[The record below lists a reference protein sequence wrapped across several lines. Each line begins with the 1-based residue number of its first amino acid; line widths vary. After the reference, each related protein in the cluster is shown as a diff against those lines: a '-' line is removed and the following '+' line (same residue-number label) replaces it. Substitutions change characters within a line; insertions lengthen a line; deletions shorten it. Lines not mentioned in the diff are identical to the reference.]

1 LGAGSF
7 APFDFHFTPP
17 FAKKYDSVSAEGSR
31 FPRRSLFEVPVYLK
45 QLEITGF
52 KSFADRTRLQ
62 FEPGMIAI
70 VGPNGCGK
78 SNVSDAIRWVLGEQR
93 PTALRCAKMP
103 DVVFNGTDTRKQLGL
118 AEVSITF
125 ADCEGQ
131 LDTEFNEVTI
141 TRRVFR
147 SGDGQYYINKTLCR
161 LKDVHRLFMGTGIGT
176 TSYSVMAQGQ
186 IDAILSSK
194 PEDRRAVFEEAA
206 GITKFKADRKEALR
220 KIEQTDANLLRLAD
234 VIREVKRQIGTLQ
247 RQAGKAQKYKELRDE
262 LRGLDIFLTRRR
274 LAALDVRIRE
284 LDTSIHALAEQLISH
299 QEFVAE
305 TEAESARIHGL
316 IHETEERIAALTEQA
331 AQADNRYVRAQ
342 EVIKVNEQR
351 IAEYRAW
358 AERDNRE
365 ISETKAQ
372 IDQLK
377 LQIES
382 LEQKRVLMQQA
393 AAAERVKM
401 EEAQARFDA
410 HKVQIDQTRAQLQQD
425 RQRSVDCE
433 RRSAQIQQTL
443 AEMEA
448 RQREQLMKRDRLS
461 SEQRQ
466 VQENLAAVE
475 QARADV
481 KARLDSYQA
490 AAETVQERFETLE
503 QERAAATDELR
514 GLQDEASRMQSEAAA
529 KRAQIDLLTD
539 KSESS
544 DEFAAGSKQLLDP
557 ANPLGLDAQTVL
569 GPLADKFNAPSGM
582 RLALEAA
589 LRAWLD
595 AVVVRD
601 AAGARRT
608 LALLLAQGQY
618 AAARVVVAEDDAAA
632 AAVPAAPA
640 GLTPLL
646 DHVSVTED
654 FAAAARRLLGSV
666 FLAETLDAV
675 PATLPA
681 GCSVVTR
688 DGAIFHANGCAELWM
703 PDNQVSSPLAR
714 RMLVADTSEQLA
726 ALEEK
731 LTGHRRRLEQLNAR
745 AGELSLLISQTRQEL
760 DSNRRKAAQTEG
772 EYQTVCRDADRA
784 RARLNVVAGELGTL
798 TEQTAGDDE
807 KRDSLTEELREL
819 ICTRNQLLEQTAAQS
834 SLLQNLESVYGELSQ
849 NLTECRIQVSSMTQ
863 QLEHAASQGEA
874 IQTRIDELDRTIQ
887 GRSRGVLSYDESINR
902 LNTEIQTLEANLDP
916 MRIAAETLHLK
927 IEETRRERGTH
938 QRELEKTDATL
949 AERRRALD
957 AARENKGKAEVEVA
971 ESRMRR
977 QNQLDHIYNE
987 YGLSPDELIAHPD
1000 PSWENGEQPPVPEIE
1015 ARAAR
1020 LTEDIQALGPV
1031 NLVAIEEYKELEERY
1046 TFLKAQEEDL
1056 LKSKDQILDLIN
1068 MINKKSG
1075 EMFQSTFAQANANFE
1090 TMFTKLFNGGQAKL
1104 VLLEN
1109 AEDPL
1114 ECGIDIIAR
1123 PPGKRPQSVTL
1134 LSGGERTMT
1143 AVSLLFAIF
1152 MIKPAPFCILD
1163 ELDAALDDSN
1173 IGRFVQALKD
1183 FLAYSQFLIITHN
1196 QHTIAGSD
1204 IVYGVTQQEK
1214 GISKIVSMRLKEIGV
1229 KNLSMGAA
1237 EAAPTVEEEAA
1248 KPKRSRKKKAAAAE
1262 GGAEEEIPVAPES
1275 DQD

>member
-1 LGAGSF
+1 M
-7 APFDFHFTPP
+7 
-17 FAKKYDSVSAEGSR
+17 
-31 FPRRSLFEVPVYLK
+31 YLK
-45 QLEITGF
+45 QIEITGF
-52 KSFADRTRLQ
+52 KSFADKTRLQ

-103 DVVFNGTDTRKQLGL
+103 DVIFNGTDSRKPLGM

-125 ADCEGQ
+125 ADCEGV

-147 SGDGQYYINKTLCR
+147 SGDGQYFINKNLCR
-161 LKDVHRLFMGTGIGT
+161 LRDIQRLFMGTGIGT

-220 KIEQTDANLLRLAD
+220 KIEQTEANLLRLAD

-247 RQAGKAQKYKELRDE
+247 RQAGKAQRYKELRDE

-274 LAALDVRIRE
+274 LASLDVRIRE
-284 LDTSIHALAEQLISH
+284 LDTSIHALAEQLVSH

-305 TEAESARIHGL
+305 AEAEASRIHGL

-331 AQADNRYVRAQ
+331 AQADNRYIRAQ

-365 ISETKAQ
+365 ITDTQAQ
-372 IDQLK
+372 IEQLR
-377 LQIES
+377 LQLDS
-382 LEQKRVLMQQA
+382 LDQKRLLLQVA
-393 AAAERVKM
+393 ASSERAKL

-410 HKVQIDQTRAQLQQD
+410 HKLRIDQTRADLQQD
-425 RQRSVDCE
+425 RQRTVECE
-433 RRSAQIQQTL
+433 RRSAQIQSAL
-443 AEMEA
+443 AQMET
-448 RQREQLMKRDRLS
+448 RQREQLMRRDRLS
-461 SEQRQ
+461 SEHRQ
-466 VQENLAAVE
+466 LEERLVHVE
-475 QARADV
+475 AARAEIKV
-481 KARLDSYQA
+481 RLDAYQA
-490 AAETVQERFETLE
+490 AAEEIRERFETLE
-503 QERAAATDELR
+503 RERSETADELR
-514 GLQDEASRMQSEAAA
+514 KLQDETAKMQSEAAA

-539 KSESS
+539 RGETSGEY
-544 DEFAAGSKQLLDP
+544 AAGSQKLLDP
-557 ANPLGLDAQTVL
+557 ANPLGLEPHAVL
-569 GPLADKFNAPSGM
+569 GPLADAFSAPQEL

-601 AAGARRT
+601 ASCARR
-608 LALLLAQGQY
+608 AVAALLAQGSH
-618 AAARVVVAEDDAAA
+618 AAARLVSAAPEGAPDA
-632 AAVPAAPA
+632 PAALD

-646 DHVSVTED
+646 SHVSVAAP
-654 FAAAARRLLGSV
+654 FAAAARRLLGHV
-666 FLAETLDAV
+666 FLADAMSAV
-675 PATLPA
+675 PESVPA
-681 GCSVVTR
+681 GCCVVTR
-688 DGAIFHANGCAELWM
+688 DGAIFHGGDGCAELWM
-703 PDNQVSSPLAR
+703 PDSQVSSPLAR
-714 RMLVADTSEQLA
+714 RMLVADASEQLA
-726 ALEEK
+726 SLENQ
-731 LTGHRRRLEQLNAR
+731 LASHRGRLEALSAR
-745 AGELSLLISQTRQEL
+745 ARESGIQLAQTRQAL
-760 DSNRRKAAQTEG
+760 DESRRKAAQADG
-772 EYQTVCRDADRA
+772 EHQSVSRDAERA
-784 RARLNVVAGELGTL
+784 RERFARITDELQTLNAATC
-798 TEQTAGDDE
+798 DDE
-807 KRDSLTEELREL
+807 TARASLANELQGL
-819 ICTRNQLLEQTAAQS
+819 LAARNELLEMTAEKS
-834 SLLQNLESVYGELSQ
+834 TLLHELEGIYGDLSQ
-849 NLTECRIQVSSMTQ
+849 ALTECRIQVSSMTQ
-863 QLEHAASQGEA
+863 QLDHTAAQIETV
-874 IQTRIDELDRTIQ
+874 QTRIDELERTVQ
-887 GRSRGVLSYDESINR
+887 GRARGVESYDESIGR
-902 LNTEIQTLEANLDP
+902 LTQEIKALEANLDP
-916 MRIAAETLHLK
+916 MRIAAEALHMK
-927 IEETRRERGTH
+927 IDDTRRDRAAR

-949 AERRRALD
+949 AERRRILEATRD
-957 AARENKGKAEVEVA
+957 NKTHAEIEIA

-977 QNQLDHIYNE
+977 QNLLDHILNE
-987 YGLSPDELIAHPD
+987 YGLSTDELVAYPD
-1000 PSWENGEQPPVPEIE
+1000 PAWEGGGAPPVHEIE
-1015 ARAAR
+1015 ARAAQ
-1020 LTEDIQALGPV
+1020 LTGDIQALGPV

-1046 TFLKAQEEDL
+1046 TFLKAQEDDL
-1056 LKSKDQILDLIN
+1056 LKSKEQILDLIA
-1068 MINKKSG
+1068 MINKKSS
-1075 EMFQSTFAQANANFE
+1075 EMFQTTFEQANANFE

-1109 AEDPL
+1109 NEDPL

-1152 MIKPAPFCILD
+1152 MIKPAPFCMLD

-1183 FLAYSQFLIITHN
+1183 FLTHSQFVIITHN

-1214 GISKIVSMRLKEIGV
+1214 GISKIVSMRLHDIGV
-1229 KNLSMGAA
+1229 KELAVGPS
-1237 EAAPTVEEEAA
+1237 AAPTVEVETEE
-1248 KPKRSRKKKAAAAE
+1248 KPKRSRKKKAE
-1262 GGAEEEIPVAPES
+1262 PVDEAPATE
-1275 DQD
+1275 QEP

>member
-1 LGAGSF
+1 M
-7 APFDFHFTPP
+7 
-17 FAKKYDSVSAEGSR
+17 
-31 FPRRSLFEVPVYLK
+31 YLK
-45 QLEITGF
+45 QIEITGF
-52 KSFADRTRLQ
+52 KSFADKTRLQ

-93 PTALRCAKMP
+93 PTALRCSKMP
-103 DVVFNGTDTRKQLGL
+103 DVVFNGTDTRKPLGM

-125 ADCEGQ
+125 ADCEGL
-131 LDTEFNEVTI
+131 LDTDFNEVTI

-147 SGDGQYYINKTLCR
+147 SGDGQYFINKTPCR

-274 LAALDVRIRE
+274 LAAFDIRIRE
-284 LDTSIHALAEQLISH
+284 LDTSIHALSEQLIAH

-305 TEAESARIHGL
+305 AEAESAHIHGL
-316 IHETEERIAALTEQA
+316 IHETEERIASLTEQA
-331 AQADNRYVRAQ
+331 AQADNRFIRAQ

-351 IAEYRAW
+351 IVEYRAW

-365 ISETKAQ
+365 ISETKVQ
-372 IDQLK
+372 IGLLK

-393 AAAERVKM
+393 ASVERSKM

-410 HKVQIDQTRAQLQQD
+410 HKLLIDETRTQLQQD

-443 AEMEA
+443 SSMEA
-448 RQREQLMKRDRLS
+448 KQRDLLMKRDRLS
-461 SEQRQ
+461 SEHRQ
-466 VQENLAAVE
+466 VQENLAAVD
-475 QARADV
+475 QARNDV
-481 KARLDSYQA
+481 KVRLDTYRTDS
-490 AAETVQERFETLE
+490 ESVQERFEALE
-503 QERAAATDELR
+503 EERAAVTDELR
-514 GLQDEASRMQSEAAA
+514 SLQSEASQMQSEAAA
-529 KRAQIDLLTD
+529 KHAQIDLLTD

-544 DEFAAGSKQLLDP
+544 DEFAAGSRQLLDP
-557 ANPLGLDAQTVL
+557 ANPLGLDAQAVL
-569 GPLADKFNAPSGM
+569 GPLADKFNAASDL

-595 AVVVRD
+595 AVVIRD
-601 AAGARRT
+601 AAGARHA
-608 LALLLAQGQY
+608 LALLIAQGQY
-618 AAARVVVAEDDAAA
+618 AAARVVIAEDSGE
-632 AAVPAAPA
+632 AVAVSQTPA

-646 DHVSVTED
+646 DHVTVTED
-654 FAAAARRLLGSV
+654 FSEAARRLLGSV
-666 FLAETLDAV
+666 FLAETLEAV
-675 PATLPA
+675 PAIIPA

-688 DGAIFHANGCAELWM
+688 SGAIFHANGCAELWM

-714 RMLVADTSEQLA
+714 RMLVADTAEQLSV
-726 ALEEK
+726 LEEK
-731 LTGHRRRLEQLNAR
+731 IAGHRRRLEQLNAR
-745 AGELSLLISQTRQEL
+745 TSELTLLINQTRQEL
-760 DSNRRKAAQTEG
+760 DANRRKAAQAEG

-784 RARLNVVAGELGTL
+784 RARLNVVAAELGTL

-807 KRDSLTEELREL
+807 TRASLTEELQEL
-819 ICTRNQLLEQTAAQS
+819 IYTRNQLLERTAEKSASLQS
-834 SLLQNLESVYGELSQ
+834 LESVYGELSQ

-863 QLEHAASQGEA
+863 QLEHAATQSEA
-874 IQTRIDELDRTIQ
+874 IQTRIDELERTIQ
-887 GRSRGVLSYDESINR
+887 GRNRGVMSYDESIAR
-902 LNTEIQTLEANLDP
+902 LTAEIQALEANLDP
-916 MRIAAETLHLK
+916 MRIAAESLHMK
-927 IEETRRERGTH
+927 IEDARRERGTR

-949 AERRRALD
+949 SERRRALD
-957 AARENKGKAEVEVA
+957 TAREDKGRAEVDIA

-987 YGLSPDELIAHPD
+987 YGLSADELVAHSDPD
-1000 PSWENGEQPPVPEIE
+1000 WGGGEQPPVPEIE
-1015 ARAAR
+1015 ERASKLSA
-1020 LTEDIQALGPV
+1020 DIQALGPV

-1056 LKSKDQILDLIN
+1056 LKSKEQIIELIG

-1075 EMFQSTFAQANANFE
+1075 EMFQSTFEQANANFE

-1152 MIKPAPFCILD
+1152 MIKPAPFCMLD

-1183 FLAYSQFLIITHN
+1183 FLTHSQFLIITHN
-1196 QHTIAGSD
+1196 QHSIAGSD

-1229 KNLSMGAA
+1229 KDLAVGTP
-1237 EAAPTVEEEAA
+1237 ETAPTIEVEDE

-1262 GGAEEEIPVAPES
+1262 TEQKTDARGGGDTRRARV
-1275 DQD
+1275 